1 MYNFFGPPCI
11 SIIVHYHTQHVLY
24 KHNTTEIMLS
34 YYSKVTK
41 LFSEQYNSNNGN
53 KNLRIPKDAE
63 LKCQKYYTPQ

>member
-1 MYNFFGPPCI
+1 
-11 SIIVHYHTQHVLY
+11 
-24 KHNTTEIMLS
+24 MLS